1 MNKLEL
7 FNDIYSKYYRRL
19 SKFAWLYVRDN
30 YAAEDIATESMV
42 KLWETMNAEEV
53 ENPLALL
60 LVIMKNKSLDYLRGQ
75 EVKAKALEAFSTKK
89 QAELNI
95 RISTLEAFS
104 PENIFSDE
112 IRTILSNTLNSMSAQ
127 TRRVFMMSRFESKS
141 GKEIAE
147 KLNITVKGVDFH
159 ISKALKV
166 LRVALKDYLSV
177 FILLSI

>member
-1 MNKLEL
+1 MNKLEQ
-7 FNDIYSKYYRRL
+7 FNDIYSKYFRKL
-19 SKFAWLYVRDN
+19 SRFAWLYVRDN

-42 KLWETMNAEEV
+42 KLWEVMNTGEV

-60 LVIMKNKSLDYLRGQ
+60 LVFMKNKSLDYLRGQ
-75 EVKAKALEAFSTKK
+75 EIKAKALEAFSARK

-95 RISTLEAFS
+95 RMSTLEAFS
-104 PENIFSDE
+104 PESIFSNE
-112 IRTILSNTLNSMSAQ
+112 IRTILFNTLSNMPAQ

-141 GKEIAE
+141 GREIAE
-147 KLNITVKGVDFH
+147 ELNITVKGVDFH